1 VTGEFVSDSARVSYG
16 ERFLQP
22 NGEAIGSTNGLKRLA
37 EEAIQLDRTIRQ
49 KAKTLR
55 RDCAELGALLAKM
68 RDLWRYLPN
77 KKFRTFEQYVTGALG
92 EPMSRSRVY
101 ELVTAHMLTEGE
113 NPIPAQEVEQMG
125 IKRATEVARLR
136 PEQRTP
142 EIREMAKT
150 EPVMAVRN
158 KVQAVLNQELPP
170 DEQKPMLKLLAINL
184 PEETVQRFETLME
197 VMVYMEGIRDGDNT
211 QTMRAKAFNAM
222 LWSTEQYLAPELAQA
237 DKLRKASEGV
247 YDSPAASAQE
257 DFPEEEENEFPDD
270 EQAQGRLYDEGTSTG
285 STDQREGNR

>member
-1 VTGEFVSDSARVSYG
+1 LKGKGLAPGNGQENLVEQARKLHQQI
-16 ERFLQP
+16 RAKLK
-22 NGEAIGSTNGLKRLA
+22 EAQRPLIDLGRLMTRMRESGLWK
-37 EEAIQLDRTIRQ
+37 
-49 KAKTLR
+49 
-55 RDCAELGALLAKM
+55 
-68 RDLWRYLPN
+68 YLPG
-77 KKFRTFEQYVTGALG
+77 RYRGWEDYVNDVMG
-92 EPMSRSRVY
+92 SRARSSLHEIVAAY
-101 ELVTAHMLTEGE
+101 SLTQGS
-113 NPIPAQEVEQMG
+113 NPIPPEDVERMG
-125 IKRATEVARLR
+125 VKRAAQVARLKG
-136 PEQRTP
+136 EQRTP

-150 EPVMAVRN
+150 EPVMVVRN
-158 KVQAVLNQELPP
+158 KVQAVLNQELPA

-237 DKLRKASEGV
+237 EKLRKASEGA

-257 DFPEEEENEFPDD
+257 DFPEEEEDHEFPDD
-270 EQAQGRLYDEGTSTG
+270 GQAQGRLYDEGTSTG